1 MGVDGR
7 HSSEAAEYAMK
18 LDLFTQPDLI
28 VFTTRE
34 YAIAADI
41 GVDAASRQLG
51 RLRSNNKSLQQ
62 LTRGVWAN
70 TAHPHFSPYACVAKL
85 LGSEQGYV
93 SFLTAL
99 HLHASLSQIPATIQ
113 VATTGH
119 PRSLRTPVGVFEF
132 LQLKPSMFRDG
143 IKWRDAA
150 IPYLLAT
157 AEKALLD
164 TLYISTR
171 RSRRFSSLPELELD
185 EDTFSER
192 AYRKLLR
199 AAQLPQSIAVAVQ
212 SRYAQLLEMSGA

>member
-1 MGVDGR
+1 V
-7 HSSEAAEYAMK
+7 K
-18 LDLFTQPDLI
+18 LDLLSQPDLI

-41 GVDAASRQLG
+41 GVDSASRQLG
-51 RLRSNNKSLQQ
+51 RLKRSNKSLQQ

-70 TAHPHFSPYACVAKL
+70 TSHPHFSPYACVAKL

-99 HLHASLSQIPATIQ
+99 HLHGLLSQIPATIQ

-132 LQLKPSMFRDG
+132 LQLKPTMFLDG
-143 IKWRDAA
+143 VEWREAA

-171 RSRRFSSLPELELD
+171 KSRRFARLPELELD
-185 EDTFSER
+185 DGTFSEKT
-192 AYRKLLR
+192 YKKLLR
-199 AAQLPQSIAVAVQ
+199 AAHLPQSIAVAVQ
-212 SRYAQLLEMSGA
+212 RRYDAMQAKSGT